1 MAKAQPASS
10 EGGAPEY
17 MVSYADMLTI
27 MLAFFIVLYATT
39 GTTSSGSQRGEKAGH
54 GATPSKEAADRGSG
68 PREGAGDRGQKGD
81 LGKGQRT
88 DVADKGDDSGKA
100 EPPNEALQG
109 VIRSLYYRFGPEWTV
124 TNCWVGGP
132 PELRTAAISRPKQG
146 TGVRNNGKA
155 TWGQVGDD
163 RYRARAPKPGENVL
177 VGGRIYFDEF
187 SAELGDA
194 QRQKVRG
201 AVEELAGKLQRI
213 EIRGHTSRRPPPA
226 GSPFRDPWDL
236 AYARCRAVQ
245 EYLIS
250 QGIDPRRI
258 RLGVAGDNEPLDGDG
273 QLIPPKQNARVEIHL
288 LGEILR
294 TPSGLRDER
303 QKPAPPAVTAPTSSP
318 APTSSA
324 APIPP
329 ASVPTPAAKK

>member
-1 MAKAQPASS
+1 MSAQAQQASS

-54 GATPSKEAADRGSG
+54 GATPSKEATADRGSG
-68 PREGAGDRGQKGD
+68 PKEGAGDRGLKGEM
-81 LGKGQRT
+81 GKGQKT
-88 DVADKGDDSGKA
+88 DAQEKGDDSGRA
-100 EPPNEALQG
+100 DPPNEALQR
-109 VIRSLYYRFGPEWTV
+109 VIQSLYYRFGPEWTV

-132 PELRTAAISRPKQG
+132 PELRTTATSRPKQG
-146 TGVRNNGKA
+146 SGVRNNGKA

-163 RYRARAPKPGENVL
+163 RFRARAPKPGENVL

-187 SAELGDA
+187 SAALGET

-201 AVEELAGKLQRI
+201 AVEELAGKMQRI
-213 EIRGHTSRRPPPA
+213 EVRGHTSRRPLPA

-245 EYLIS
+245 DYLVS

-273 QLIPPKQNARVEIHL
+273 ELIPPKQNARVEIHL

-303 QKPAPPAVTAPTSSP
+303 QKPAPPAATAPASSTAP
-318 APTSSA
+318 APA
-324 APIPP
+324 AGIP
-329 ASVPTPAAKK
+329 AAAAKK

>member
-1 MAKAQPASS
+1 MSAQAQQASS

-54 GATPSKEAADRGSG
+54 GANSPNEGGSDRGSG
-68 PREGAGDRGQKGD
+68 PKEGTGDRGQKGD

-88 DVADKGDDSGKA
+88 DVKEGGDDAGKA
-100 EPPNEALQG
+100 DPPNEARQR
-109 VIRSLYYRFGPEWTV
+109 VIQSLYYRFGPDWTIS
-124 TNCWVGGP
+124 NCWVGGP
-132 PELRTAAISRPKQG
+132 PELRTTATSQTKQG
-146 TGVRNNGKA
+146 AGVRNNGKA

-163 RYRARAPKPGENVL
+163 SFRARAPKPGENVL

-187 SAELGDA
+187 SATLDEP

-201 AVEELAGKLQRI
+201 AVEELAGKMQRI
-213 EIRGHTSRRPPPA
+213 EVRGHTSRRPLPP

-258 RLGVAGDNEPLDGDG
+258 RLGVAGENEPLDGDG
-273 QLIPPKQNARVEIHL
+273 ELIPPKQNARVEIHVL
-288 LGEILR
+288 SEILR

-303 QKPAPPAVTAPTSSP
+303 QKPASPQIGPAPASP
-318 APTSSA
+318 A
-324 APIPP
+324 
-329 ASVPTPAAKK
+329 KK